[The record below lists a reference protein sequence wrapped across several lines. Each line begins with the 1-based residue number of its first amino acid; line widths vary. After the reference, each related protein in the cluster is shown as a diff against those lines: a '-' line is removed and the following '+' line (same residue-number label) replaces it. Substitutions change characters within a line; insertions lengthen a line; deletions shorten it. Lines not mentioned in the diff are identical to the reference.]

1 MPRIS
6 KVKKKAVKTKT
17 KTVIKP
23 KIKSANKIKETNKGP
38 IKISKTYIPKDTEK
52 YMCEKHKVFFRMKL
66 QEWRKELVKSN
77 NDALYNGSMDDN
89 SISAD
94 IVDQANSYTDKNVEM
109 KAINR
114 QIKLISEIDK
124 ALFRIKLNEWK
135 KELIKANNEAL
146 YNGSMDDNNISADLV
161 DQASSYIDKNVEMK
175 AINRQIKLISEI
187 DKALRRIMDDT
198 YGYCLDTAEPIGLK
212 RLMARPVA
220 KYTIAAQEK
229 HEKDEKVHADD

>member
-1 MPRIS
+1 MPKTS
-6 KVKKKAVKTKT
+6 KAKKKVAKVKNKAASKPKVKAVS
-17 KTVIKP
+17 KP
-23 KIKSANKIKETNKGP
+23 KVKAVSKPKEINKGP
-38 IKISKTYIPKDTEK
+38 LKISKAYIPKDTEK
-52 YMCEKHKVFFRMKL
+52 YMCEKQKVFFRIKL
-66 QEWRKELVKSN
+66 SEWKKELVRAN
-77 NDALYNGSMDDN
+77 NEALYNGSMDDN

-94 IVDQANSYTDKNVEM
+94 IVDQASSYTDKNVEM

-124 ALFRIKLNEWK
+124 ALMRI
-135 KELIKANNEAL
+135 
-146 YNGSMDDNNISADLV
+146 
-161 DQASSYIDKNVEMK
+161 
-175 AINRQIKLISEI
+175 R
-187 DKALRRIMDDT
+187 DDT